1 MAVTKIHPIETS
13 LTKAIDYII
22 DDRKTSER
30 KLCTGYCCSPTTSAY
45 EFDLIKKDANKQG
58 ATQALKG
65 YLAFHL
71 IQSFEPGEVDYET
84 AHKIGIE
91 LADKVLKGKY
101 QYVVATHIDRG
112 HVHNHIIFN
121 SVSMTDHKKYNS
133 SPSSYYNIRRTSDA
147 LCQEYGLSVIKEPK
161 EQGKSYY
168 ETLVSK
174 EERSW
179 KDLLKQNIDRCI
191 IKARDWDEFL
201 SLMRSTGYEI
211 KEGKHIAF
219 RAQGQER
226 FTRAKRFGSAY
237 TEEQIRSRIR
247 GAKLLDTGDNQHVSL
262 LIDIEAAIKNQQQS
276 TAGFEYWAKIQN
288 LKTAANTVNF
298 LTEHNLMNYAD
309 LAAAADGKK
318 AVFSQTQ
325 ITIKD
330 TERRIKKLEEDIQ
343 NIDNYRK
350 TKAVVDKI
358 SEVKDKE
365 KYKREHTT
373 EFIVYEAAK
382 RYILKNFPSGK
393 LPLLKELRAE
403 QRKLKAE
410 KDKLYDKYCD
420 ERTSL
425 SEIQDVKKNVDMIL
439 GSEYGQQERK
449 RKRSDELE

>member
-22 DDRKTSER
+22 DNKKTEGR
-30 KLCTGYCCSPTTSAY
+30 ALCTGYCCSPTTSAY
-45 EFDLIKKDANKQG
+45 EFDLIKKEADKQG
-58 ATQALKG
+58 ASRAMTG

-71 IQSFEPGEVDYET
+71 IQSFDPGEVDYET
-84 AHKIGIE
+84 AHKIGVE

-101 QYVVATHIDRG
+101 QYVVSTHIDCG

-121 SVSMTDHKKYNS
+121 SVSMTDYHKYNS
-133 SPSSYYNIRRTSDA
+133 SPNSYYAIRKTSDE
-147 LCQEYGLSVIKEPK
+147 LCKEYGLSVIKEPK
-161 EQGKSYY
+161 EQGKTYY

-174 EERSW
+174 EQKCW
-179 KDLLKQNIDRCI
+179 KDLLRQNIDRCI

-201 SLMRSTGYEI
+201 SLMQAMGYEI
-211 KEGKHIAF
+211 KQGKHISF
-219 RAQGQER
+219 RANGQER
-226 FTRAKRFGSAY
+226 FTRAKRLGSAY
-237 TEEQIRSRIR
+237 TEEQIKSRIK
-247 GAKLLDTGDNQHVSL
+247 GAKLLDTGDKHHVSL

-330 TERRIKKLEEDIQ
+330 IERRIKKLEEDIQ

-350 TKAVVDKI
+350 TKAVVDKL

-365 KYKREHTT
+365 KYKREHTS

-393 LPLLKELRAE
+393 LPLLKGLRAE

-410 KDKLYDKYCD
+410 KDKLYDKYCE

-425 SEIQDVKKNVDMIL
+425 SEIQDIKKNVDMIL
-439 GSEYGQQERK
+439 GTEYGQQERK
-449 RKRSDELE
+449 RKRPEALE

>member
-71 IQSFEPGEVDYET
+71 IQSFEPGEVDYEM

-121 SVSMTDHKKYNS
+121 SVSMTDHKKYIS
-133 SPSSYYNIRRTSDA
+133 SPGSYYNIRRVSDS
-147 LCQEYGLSVIKEPK
+147 LCNEYGLSVIKEPK
-161 EQGKSYY
+161 EPGKSYY

-174 EERSW
+174 QQNSW
-179 KDLLKQNIDRCI
+179 KDLLRQNIDRCI
-191 IKARDWDEFL
+191 IKARDWNEFL
-201 SLMRSTGYEI
+201 DLMRSTGYEI

-226 FTRAKRFGSAY
+226 FTRAKRLGSAY

-247 GAKLLDTGDNQHVSL
+247 GAKLLDTGEEHHVSI

-288 LKTAANTVNF
+288 LKTAAKTVNF

-309 LAAAADGKK
+309 LDAAAEGKK
-318 AVFSQTQ
+318 AAFSQTQ
-325 ITIKD
+325 ISIKD
-330 TERRIKKLEEDIQ
+330 TDRRIKKLEEDIQ

-350 TKAVVDKI
+350 TKAVVDKL

-410 KDKLYDKYCD
+410 KDRLYDKYCD

-439 GSEYGQQERK
+439 GTEYGQHERK
-449 RKRSDELE
+449 RKRPDELE

>member
-211 KEGKHIAF
+211 KAGKHIAF

-226 FTRAKRFGSAY
+226 FTRAKRLGNAY

-247 GAKLLDTGDNQHVSL
+247 GEKLLDTGEEHHVSI

-288 LKTAANTVNF
+288 LKTAAKTVNF

-318 AVFSQTQ
+318 AVFSQMQ

-330 TERRIKKLEEDIQ
+330 IERRIKKLEEDIQ

-350 TKAVVDKI
+350 TKAVVDKL

-365 KYKREHTT
+365 KFKREHES
-373 EFIVYEAAK
+373 EFIVFEAAK

-403 QRKLKAE
+403 QRKLGAE
-410 KDKLYDKYCD
+410 KDRLYEKYCD
-420 ERTSL
+420 ERTEL
-425 SEIQDVKKNVDMIL
+425 FEIQNIKKNVDMIL
-439 GSEYGQQERK
+439 GKEDGQREQK
-449 RKRSDELE
+449 RKGPDALE

>member
-133 SPSSYYNIRRTSDA
+133 SPSSYYNIRRTSDT

-179 KDLLKQNIDRCI
+179 K
-191 IKARDWDEFL
+191 
-201 SLMRSTGYEI
+201 
-211 KEGKHIAF
+211 
-219 RAQGQER
+219 
-226 FTRAKRFGSAY
+226 
-237 TEEQIRSRIR
+237 
-247 GAKLLDTGDNQHVSL
+247 
-262 LIDIEAAIKNQQQS
+262 
-276 TAGFEYWAKIQN
+276 
-288 LKTAANTVNF
+288 
-298 LTEHNLMNYAD
+298 
-309 LAAAADGKK
+309 
-318 AVFSQTQ
+318 
-325 ITIKD
+325 
-330 TERRIKKLEEDIQ
+330 
-343 NIDNYRK
+343 
-350 TKAVVDKI
+350 
-358 SEVKDKE
+358 
-365 KYKREHTT
+365 
-373 EFIVYEAAK
+373 
-382 RYILKNFPSGK
+382 
-393 LPLLKELRAE
+393 
-403 QRKLKAE
+403 
-410 KDKLYDKYCD
+410 
-420 ERTSL
+420 
-425 SEIQDVKKNVDMIL
+425 
-439 GSEYGQQERK
+439 
-449 RKRSDELE
+449 

>member
-22 DDRKTSER
+22 DDSKTSER

-91 LADKVLKGKY
+91 LADKVLKGNY

-226 FTRAKRFGSAY
+226 FTRAKRLGSAY

-247 GAKLLDTGDNQHVSL
+247 GAKLLDTGEEHHVSI

-288 LKTAANTVNF
+288 LKTAAKTVNF
-298 LTEHNLMNYAD
+298 LTEHDLMNYAD
-309 LAAAADGKK
+309 LADATEGKK

-325 ITIKD
+325 ISIKD

-350 TKAVVDKI
+350 TKAVVDKL

-365 KYKREHTT
+365 KYKREHTS

-393 LPLLKELRAE
+393 LPLLKGLRAE

-410 KDKLYDKYCD
+410 KDKLYDKYCE

-425 SEIQDVKKNVDMIL
+425 SEIQDIKKNVDMLL
-439 GSEYGQQERK
+439 GTEYGQQERK
-449 RKRSDELE
+449 RKRPEALE